1 MNTGI
6 QDAHNLVW
14 KLCAVEASW
23 APASLLETYETERR
37 PVAQHNADCSLN
49 NAMKMWEVFQ
59 ALGILP
65 DDRGGS
71 KLRVEA
77 ALADP
82 AGRERLRAA
91 IQNQQEHFDMF
102 GLQLGFSYETG
113 ALVADGSERP
123 TGANPVRDFV
133 PTTRP
138 GSRVPHAWVARA
150 GERLSVLDLLP
161 YDGFTVLAGP
171 EGAAWAEAVAGIRGL
186 PIRCLIAG
194 RDFTDP
200 EEHWA
205 AVCEITASGA
215 LLVRPDQ
222 HVAWRAR
229 APLDPAAALAS
240 AVRTVLGRAGAPGGA
255 VQT

>member
-1 MNTGI
+1 
-6 QDAHNLVW
+6 
-14 KLCAVEASW
+14 
-23 APASLLETYETERR
+23 
-37 PVAQHNADCSLN
+37 
-49 NAMKMWEVFQ
+49 
-59 ALGILP
+59 
-65 DDRGGS
+65 
-71 KLRVEA
+71 
-77 ALADP
+77 
-82 AGRERLRAA
+82 
-91 IQNQQEHFDMF
+91 
-102 GLQLGFSYETG
+102 
-113 ALVADGSERP
+113 
-123 TGANPVRDFV
+123 
-133 PTTRP
+133 
-138 GSRVPHAWVARA
+138 VPHAWVARA

-229 APLDPAAALAS
+229 VAPPDPPAALAS

-255 VQT
+255 VPRRNPPDVRPQRR

>member
-1 MNTGI
+1 
-6 QDAHNLVW
+6 VW
-14 KLCAVEASW
+14 L
-23 APASLLETYETERR
+23 
-37 PVAQHNADCSLN
+37 H
-49 NAMKMWEVFQ
+49 
-59 ALGILP
+59 
-65 DDRGGS
+65 
-71 KLRVEA
+71 
-77 ALADP
+77 
-82 AGRERLRAA
+82 
-91 IQNQQEHFDMF
+91 
-102 GLQLGFSYETG
+102 
-113 ALVADGSERP
+113 GSERP

-133 PTTRP
+133 PTPRP
-138 GSRVPHAWVARA
+138 GSRLPHAWVARA

-186 PIRCLIAG
+186 PLRCLIAG

-229 APLDPAAALAS
+229 VAPLDPAAALAS